1 MHSFVDENNNSK
13 QNWSQ
18 NSDLSHGSN
27 LSSTTIQSIPVE
39 NNQLVDID
47 ATVNVVEQPFK
58 KPRLTN
64 LTSLDSSPSK
74 RGRPSLSNI
83 IPMINNQTVASP
95 LASSSSS
102 YANSSVTVCQEG
114 VAADCGGEQ
123 RLTRTVL
130 LDDEEPEEEDDDEEE
145 EDDDDE
151 EEEDEDDAGTVLGDA
166 DSESVV
172 SEIISPVLQQ
182 EKEARKIE
190 DRKLLAL
197 LAHFDEE
204 QLNRFET
211 FRRATFAKAAVRR
224 LVQSVTSSSV
234 SQNVVIA
241 MAGLTKVFIGEL
253 VEEALSYKERL
264 GESGPLKPKHIR
276 EAHRILSEEGRC
288 CTEAPEN
295 PLL

>member
-1 MHSFVDENNNSK
+1 MDPTLKSLYPINDENNNTT

-18 NSDLSHGSN
+18 DPDLTHQN
-27 LSSTTIQSIPVE
+27 EVPLSTTTVQSVSDDD
-39 NNQLVDID
+39 NQPI
-47 ATVNVVEQPFK
+47 VEQPFK
-58 KPRLTN
+58 KPKLIN
-64 LTSLDSSPSK
+64 MNIDSLQTK
-74 RGRPSLSNI
+74 RGEPNVSNI
-83 IPMINNQTVASP
+83 IPVIEQSSVP
-95 LASSSSS
+95 SSSTHISET
-102 YANSSVTVCQEG
+102 VTNQCEVEI
-114 VAADCGGEQ
+114 
-123 RLTRTVL
+123 LTNTNL
-130 LDDEEPEEEDDDEEE
+130 LDDEETVEDDEDEEEDDDEEE
-145 EDDDDE
+145 ED
-151 EEEDEDDAGTVLGDA
+151 EDDSATVLGDA

-172 SEIISPVLQQ
+172 SDIISSVLQQ

-211 FRRATFAKAAVRR
+211 FRRATFTKAVVRR
-224 LVQSVTSSSV
+224 LIQSIAPCSV

-253 VEEALSYKERL
+253 VEEALNYKEQL

-276 EAHRILSEEGRC
+276 EAYRILSNERRC
-288 CTEAPEN
+288 CTETPEN